1 MNAQW
6 SFKQGEPSENIATL
20 VERVQSADPGSSESS
35 DMDEDDMGLGWG
47 HYQFTAGGRGLTSML
62 TSWQDVGS
70 VATAFKLVAASLK
83 TCQEAQAMC
92 TNAGTPKT
100 TGFISDIYLEQIL
113 EHLENCWV
121 GAGGVRTHL
130 FFLYIFL
137 INLF

>member
-6 SFKQGEPSENIATL
+6 SFKQGKPSKNIVTL
-20 VERVQSADPGSSESS
+20 VERVQSADLGSS

-47 HYQFTAGGRGLTSML
+47 HYQFTVGGRGPTSML

-70 VATAFKLVAASLK
+70 IATAFKLVVASLK
-83 TCQEAQAMC
+83 TCQEAWAMC
-92 TNAGTPKT
+92 ANAGTPKM

-113 EHLENCWV
+113 ERLENCWV
-121 GAGGVRTHL
+121 SAGGVHTHL